1 MDCMQQKQIERRLRH
16 ILCRPNRQGKRHE
29 RHHPVQHNAQQH
41 RTGSQGVEVVVA
53 AVCREYRRFHCRA
66 EETLIGAVKEINL
79 GQGLAKVDE
88 KIDELGLL
96 VQLFSRQT
104 AFFFQKCG
112 NLGSACLGLFHI
124 YFQFE
129 QAADETDDSLGFFT
143 PGRGA

>member
-1 MDCMQQKQIERRLRH
+1 MDCMQQKQIERGLRH

-79 GQGLAKVDE
+79 GQGLAKVDG
-88 KIDELGLL
+88 K
-96 VQLFSRQT
+96 SM
-104 AFFFQKCG
+104 
-112 NLGSACLGLFHI
+112 
-124 YFQFE
+124 
-129 QAADETDDSLGFFT
+129 SLGC
-143 PGRGA
+143 